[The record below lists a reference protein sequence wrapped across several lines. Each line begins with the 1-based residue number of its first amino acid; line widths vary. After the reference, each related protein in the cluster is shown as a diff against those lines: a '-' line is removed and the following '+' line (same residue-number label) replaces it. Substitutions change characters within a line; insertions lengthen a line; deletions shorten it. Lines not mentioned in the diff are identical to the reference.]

1 MDTIGKRIKKLRTD
15 NKLTQDRFGELC
27 DVTKSAVS
35 QWEHDTTAP
44 DQNKLL
50 LLRDHLSFSIDFI
63 LTGKSDYN
71 AMPTKSDL
79 GANEPAAYSIRPLV
93 QQLCKIAERI
103 DDAGLLK
110 LHGYASCLLSEHPQ
124 AKPKPPLSA

>member
-1 MDTIGKRIKKLRTD
+1 MKPKDILAALIKDRYKGNQAAFSRAIKRQPAQINQWLTGYRKLDTKGQRHIEK
-15 NKLTQDRFGELC
+15 ELGLPAGYMSG
-27 DVTKSAVS
+27 DADYS
-35 QWEHDTTAP
+35 TAP
-44 DQNKLL
+44 ANSNLGVKEPDA
-50 LLRDHLSFSIDFI
+50 
-63 LTGKSDYN
+63 KS
-71 AMPTKSDL
+71 T
-79 GANEPAAYSIRPLV
+79 RPLV